1 MPKAVVK
8 ITSFV
13 QKLCFKNLAILT
25 RSDVKCAKDVY
36 GMEAERCQVMAA
48 IFKSIN
54 VFEIGLYFLN
64 PFIFFKSVSIIS
76 NSNYL
81 CQMELYFSNQFIF
94 FKSVDIYKFQIYLDF
109 SNRFIFLKSIYIF

>member
-64 PFIFFKSVSIIS
+64 PFIFFKSVEMIKIDHLFD
-76 NSNYL
+76 NRF
-81 CQMELYFSNQFIF
+81 LYFN
-94 FKSVDIYKFQIYLDF
+94 
-109 SNRFIFLKSIYIF
+109 